1 MGPDWLNTTAS
12 WSSWKVHCQPRAAT
26 VRITGQ
32 GRGKLHAEI
41 SELKSTS
48 PERRDPVC
56 ILAGK
61 CGGCSLLH
69 WQDHAQSHWK
79 QQQLQNTLRR
89 VGRLD
94 CLVDPIRSTAAV
106 LGYRNRAIIPVQE
119 RDEALKAGFF
129 QRGSHQVV
137 NMNHCPVLDPRLDAL
152 IEPLK
157 ADLQA
162 SGWPIYNEDT
172 QKGLL
177 RQLVLRAGVSS
188 GELLLGLVVRDDQ
201 FTAADELA
209 EQWMQRWPEL
219 VGVVLNI
226 QPKPGN
232 TLLGQK
238 NDFSLA
244 APG

>member
-1 MGPDWLNTTAS
+1 MPFDDSHPNQLTLEIKDLALDGTGLAQHDGKLVFVEGALPAE
-12 WSSWKVHCQPRAAT
+12 AAT

-94 CLVDPIRSTAAV
+94 CLVDPIHSTAAV

-177 RQLVLRAGVSS
+177 RQLVLRAGCLLYTSPSPRDKRQSRMPSS
-188 GELLLGLVVRDDQ
+188 
-201 FTAADELA
+201 A
-209 EQWMQRWPEL
+209 
-219 VGVVLNI
+219 
-226 QPKPGN
+226 
-232 TLLGQK
+232 
-238 NDFSLA
+238 
-244 APG
+244 